1 MDLDVLF
8 LGTAGSSPSPRRGLP
23 ATLVRRGGDRLLVD
37 CGEGTQRQLMRSVGL
52 IELEDVF
59 ITHFHAD
66 HVLGLPGILK
76 TFALRQRERPLTIHG
91 PGTRVRV
98 PSTAISA
105 LGSARGGWRGRRP
118 LHELLAPST
127 GRHPFELRL
136 VELEPNDQLDRDG
149 YRIAAFATEH
159 VARGIGFAIVENPRP
174 GEFDPV
180 RARELGVTPGPDFG
194 RLQRGEI
201 VNGVRPDQVMGEARR
216 GRKLVLTGDTAPCE
230 MTRLVAWEADLL
242 VHEATFAG
250 EEGER
255 AAETAHTTARQA
267 GELGA
272 AANVVMLALTHISPR
287 YAGGELREEAQAA
300 FGGDAGQVIVPRD
313 FDRVEIPFP
322 ERGEPVHIRSTDRPA
337 EPLAPEPAP

>member
-52 IELEDVF
+52 IELEDVL

-91 PGTRVRV
+91 PVG
-98 PSTAISA
+98 
-105 LGSARGGWRGRRP
+105 LRR
-118 LHELLAPST
+118 LLELLAPIV
-127 GRHPFELRL
+127 GRLTFELRL
-136 VELEPNDQLDRDG
+136 VELEPNDELERDG

-159 VARGIGFAIVENPRP
+159 VARGIGFAFVEDPRP

-180 RARELGVTPGPDFG
+180 RARELGVAPGPDFG

-216 GRKLVLTGDTAPCE
+216 GRKVVITGDTAPCE

-242 VHEATFAG
+242 VHEATFAD

-272 AANVVMLALTHISPR
+272 AADVVMLALTHISPR

-300 FGGDAGQVIVPRD
+300 FGGEDGQVIVPRD

-322 ERGEPVHIRSTDRPA
+322 ERGEPVHVRASERPA
-337 EPLAPEPAP
+337 QPLAPEAAPQRGPA

>member
-91 PGTRVRV
+91 PVG
-98 PSTAISA
+98 
-105 LGSARGGWRGRRP
+105 LRR
-118 LHELLAPST
+118 LLELLAPIV
-127 GRHPFELRL
+127 GRLTFELRL
-136 VELEPNDQLDRDG
+136 VELQPNDELERDG

-159 VARGIGFAIVENPRP
+159 VTRGIGFAFVEEPRP

-180 RARELGVTPGPDFG
+180 CARELGVTPGPDFG

-216 GRKLVLTGDTAPCE
+216 GRKVVLTGDTAPSE

-242 VHEATFAG
+242 VHEATFAD

-272 AANVVMLALTHISPR
+272 AAGVVMLALTHISPR
-287 YAGGELREEAQAA
+287 YAGGELRDEARAS
-300 FGGDAGQVIVPRD
+300 FGQDGQVIVPRD

-322 ERGEPVHIRSTDRPA
+322 ERGEPVHLRA
-337 EPLAPEPAP
+337 ERQPQQVAPEPAH